1 MKNDASVFLNLSWVR
16 VAFSIILVSLFFSFE
31 AMSQD
36 KNILMDKK
44 NNTKMWGV
52 FVYPISSE
60 FLLQKNESQNQ
71 YFQTQNLLSL
81 GMQYQKFS
89 VLIEKAHFS
98 INDGNQTLHIKSEID
113 MLSVMGRY
121 AFISWKNLNLYAAL
135 GAGMHTEK
143 VTTRLLGESFEDS
156 SSSDTLLNLAFGTQI
171 QYEFL
176 TAELEMRTTQAKYLD
191 PTVAYGFL
199 FRLGLLFKF

>member
-1 MKNDASVFLNLSWVR
+1 MKNDAIVFLNFSWVR
-16 VAFSIILVSLFFSFE
+16 IAFLIVISLLFSFE

-44 NNTKMWGV
+44 NSNKIWGV
-52 FVYPISSE
+52 FVYLISSE

-81 GMQYQKFS
+81 GLQYQKFS

-113 MLSVMGRY
+113 MISVMGRY

-135 GAGMHTEK
+135 GVGSHTEK

-156 SSSDTLLNLAFGTQI
+156 SGSDTFMNLAFGTQV

-176 TAELEMRTTQAKYLD
+176 TGELEMRATQAKYLD